1 MSKLSDWIA
10 PRKRLWSIFNEL
22 GYVPWRKPRKPGKSK
37 KGVHM
42 GTREAIIPFL
52 NDDAKRTISNL
63 ILRPGYMMRDYIFRG
78 QHERFLAPITA
89 LLVFYSVFTLLV
101 AIVQPGTVKK
111 TFSDGILNSIDDI
124 TIETDSLDLGNKG
137 DLFVKSLINTASQ
150 ALVLTHLDVY
160 PDKVD
165 TPWKESLAAV
175 EGDLRSKGVHM
186 FLGNFFLLWLAMSLL
201 LGKKY
206 GVSVSGAAAASAY
219 VLCQFCVFMFLA
231 LLVSLGQKAEI
242 GVLLMGLLLFIDYMQ
257 LLGVGKRKAL
267 GLTLKTGLVYITA
280 AAVFYLLVGAV
291 LILLA
296 YLRA

>member
-37 KGVHM
+37 
-42 GTREAIIPFL
+42 
-52 NDDAKRTISNL
+52 
-63 ILRPGYMMRDYIFRG
+63 
-78 QHERFLAPITA
+78 
-89 LLVFYSVFTLLV
+89 
-101 AIVQPGTVKK
+101 
-111 TFSDGILNSIDDI
+111 
-124 TIETDSLDLGNKG
+124 
-137 DLFVKSLINTASQ
+137 
-150 ALVLTHLDVY
+150 
-160 PDKVD
+160 
-165 TPWKESLAAV
+165 
-175 EGDLRSKGVHM
+175 KGVHM